1 VQTSTPTINYSDDLF
16 YAMANISAV
25 VGVDWYFGLPFNQ
38 SAVENKSDNIYEVA
52 QTAQAILG
60 ERLLG
65 LQMGNEPDL

>member
-1 VQTSTPTINYSDDLF
+1 
-16 YAMANISAV
+16 MANISAI

-38 SAVENKSDNIYEVA
+38 SAVDNKIANIYEVA
-52 QTAQAILG
+52 QMAQGILG